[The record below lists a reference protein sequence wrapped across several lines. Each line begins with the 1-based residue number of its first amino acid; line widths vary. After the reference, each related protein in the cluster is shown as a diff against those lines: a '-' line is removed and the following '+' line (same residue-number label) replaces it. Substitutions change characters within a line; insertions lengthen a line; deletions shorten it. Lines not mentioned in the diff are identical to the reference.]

1 MIMRLEQE
9 MNDNIKAQQFDKHFG
24 EMLKQ
29 VFDRATQDRT
39 PEQKAVLEKH
49 FFPELKNE
57 RKH

>member
-1 MIMRLEQE
+1 MNYQE
-9 MNDNIKAQQFDKHFG
+9 KAQQFDKQFG

-57 RKH
+57 H